1 MPNNPSLIR
10 VRVWDLPTRVF
21 HWATALCVLG
31 LLATGTLGGSAMTL
45 HFRFGFALLSL
56 LMFRLV
62 WGVVGGHWSRF
73 SSFIF
78 GPRALLAYLRGQH
91 PAIHAVG
98 HSPLGALSVWAI
110 LGFLVLQVG
119 TGLISDDEIATTGPL
134 AHLVSNAT
142 VSLASSFHT
151 RVGKWVVLA
160 LVLLHVCAIVFFT
173 RRQKGLA
180 AAMVHGDKQL
190 AVYPPALPPG
200 SRDDAVTRSAA
211 ALLMALCIAA
221 VYWVTGLA
229 PASV

>member
-10 VRVWDLPTRVF
+10 VRVWDLPTRIF

-31 LLATGTLGGSAMTL
+31 LLVTGTVGGSAMTF

-56 LMFRLV
+56 LLFRIF

-91 PAIHAVG
+91 PASHTVG
-98 HSPLGALSVWAI
+98 HSPLGALSVWAM
-110 LGFLVLQVG
+110 LGFLLLQVG
-119 TGLISDDEIATTGPL
+119 TGLVSDDEIATTGPL
-134 AHLVSNAT
+134 AHLVSNAM
-142 VSLASSFHT
+142 VSLASSYHT
-151 RVGKWVVLA
+151 RIGKLAVLA
-160 LVLLHVCAIVFFT
+160 LVLLHVGAIVVYS

-190 AVYPPALPPG
+190 AA
-200 SRDDAVTRSAA
+200 STAAARDDAVTRSAA
-211 ALLMALCIAA
+211 ALLMALCIAV
-221 VYWVTGLA
+221 VYWVAGLA
-229 PASV
+229 PAAL

>member
-1 MPNNPSLIR
+1 MPNNPSSIQ
-10 VRVWDLPTRVF
+10 VRVWDLPTRIF

-31 LLATGTLGGSAMTL
+31 LLATGTVGGSAMTF

-56 LMFRLV
+56 LLFRIV

-91 PAIHAVG
+91 PASHTVG
-98 HSPLGALSVWAI
+98 HSPLGALSVWAM
-110 LGFLVLQVG
+110 LGFLMLQVG
-119 TGLISDDEIATTGPL
+119 TGLVSDDEIATTGPL
-134 AHLVSNAT
+134 AHLVSNAM
-142 VSLASSFHT
+142 VSLATGYHT
-151 RVGKWVVLA
+151 RIGKLVVLA
-160 LVLLHVCAIVFFT
+160 LVLLHVGAIVVYT

-190 AVYPPALPPG
+190 PAPAPAA
-200 SRDDAVTRSAA
+200 RDDAVTRTAA

-221 VYWVTGLA
+221 VYWVAGLA
-229 PASV
+229 PAAL